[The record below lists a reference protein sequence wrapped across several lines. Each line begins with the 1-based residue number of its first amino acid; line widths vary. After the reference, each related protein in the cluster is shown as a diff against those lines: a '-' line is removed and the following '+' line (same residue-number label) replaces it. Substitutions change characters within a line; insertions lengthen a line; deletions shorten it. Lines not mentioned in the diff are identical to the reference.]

1 MWTHTTLL
9 QICPLQFQRGT
20 DFISSK
26 SMHLYFF
33 SSFDCR
39 VFSPDGYH
47 PLHAHALPAEPHH
60 PKVPKNKTP
69 RTMAWVQIFLH
80 LFLSE
85 PPMAF
90 ILWSQNKQERQKNHP
105 CLYQPRRVTGE
116 RLGHVATSLGH
127 AWSPFIPLPQFR
139 SLLSL

>member
-1 MWTHTTLL
+1 MCWGRNRPCQSRSRGESRGCSTNQPKLLKGTWT
-9 QICPLQFQRGT
+9 
-20 DFISSK
+20 
-26 SMHLYFF
+26 
-33 SSFDCR
+33 
-39 VFSPDGYH
+39 
-47 PLHAHALPAEPHH
+47 
-60 PKVPKNKTP
+60 KVPKNMTP

-105 CLYQPRRVTGE
+105 CLYQPPHVTGE
-116 RLGHVATSLGH
+116 CLGHGATSLGH